1 MLPIEFCIHAVFYF
15 LHFNLFTSGAGVSD
29 NSAFQGLSNNSIS
42 VVNRYRSLSCCSG
55 ADATNVGEIIGLD
68 GNPLPIS
75 TRTGALRIRQF
86 DHLPAFVRIR
96 VDTTLSA
103 EEEGVYT
110 CRIPDENGE
119 TVEVNFGLYRDGF
132 NSRWH

>member
-1 MLPIEFCIHAVFYF
+1 M
-15 LHFNLFTSGAGVSD
+15 SGAGVSD
-29 NSAFQGLSNNSIS
+29 QHSIKGLPNNSIS
-42 VVNRYRSLSCCSG
+42 VMNRNQNLHCRSG
-55 ADATNVGEIIGLD
+55 TDAPDVGEIIGLD

-75 TRTGALRIRQF
+75 SRTGALYIRWWYPYI
-86 DHLPAFVRIR
+86 LALAIG

-110 CRIPDENGE
+110 CRITDENGE

-132 NSRWH
+132 NSR

>member
-1 MLPIEFCIHAVFYF
+1 ML
-15 LHFNLFTSGAGVSD
+15 GAGVSD
-29 NSAFQGLSNNSIS
+29 QNAGKGLPNNSIS
-42 VVNRYRSLSCCSG
+42 TSTLLLHCRSG
-55 ADATNVGEIIGLD
+55 ADAPDVVKIIGLD

-75 TRTGALRIRQF
+75 SITGALHIYWYS
-86 DHLPAFVRIR
+86 LISALVIG

-119 TVEVNFGLYRDGF
+119 TLEVNFGLYRDGF

>member
-1 MLPIEFCIHAVFYF
+1 ML
-15 LHFNLFTSGAGVSD
+15 GAGVSD
-29 NSAFQGLSNNSIS
+29 QYGYKGLPNNSIS
-42 VVNRYRSLSCCSG
+42 HVMTRSRHLNCRSG
-55 ADATNVGEIIGLD
+55 TDAPDVWKIIGLD

-75 TRTGALRIRQF
+75 RTGALNLWWDSYLSALVI
-86 DHLPAFVRIR
+86 D

-110 CRIPDENGE
+110 CRITDENGE
-119 TVEVNFGLYRDGF
+119 TLEVNFGLYRDGF